1 MLLLAVLWLAIVAE
15 RDFARCMRV
24 SSACANA
31 KPNDALAVVEQAV
44 RLLAKLEPDYSR
56 VRPLHAYRRL
66 EGGRT
71 RSCRE
76 EFRRI
81 DLLGLPIEGC
91 P

>member
-1 MLLLAVLWLAIVAE
+1 MLQTDA
-15 RDFARCMRV
+15 ARLDVCTIYASQKLR
-24 SSACANA
+24 
-31 KPNDALAVVEQAV
+31 LQTW
-44 RLLAKLEPDYSR
+44 LLAKLEPDYSR

-81 DLLGLPIEGC
+81 DLLGLPIGGC